1 MAGSGTYTLTGSEL
15 NRIAYRFS
23 GVLTGNRIVVVPAT
37 IQQYWVDNQTTGAY
51 TLTIAPSGGGASV
64 NIAQNSR
71 AILYC
76 DGTDVLE
83 ADTQGVSFP
92 ITIAQGGTNAT
103 TASGARINLGG
114 TSTGIAVFTAVD
126 ANAGAVALGGGTTG
140 IALFGAASQSAAWT
154 TLGVAPSGVVNG
166 GTF

>member
-1 MAGSGTYTLTGSEL
+1 
-15 NRIAYRFS
+15 
-23 GVLTGNRIVVVPAT
+23 LTGNRIVVVPAT
-37 IQQYWVDNQTTGAY
+37 IQQYWVDNQTTGAF
-51 TLTIAPSGGGASV
+51 TFTIAPSGGGASV
-64 NIAQNSR
+64 NIAQGSR
-71 AILYC
+71 SILYC

-114 TSTGIAVFTAVD
+114 TSTGIAVFTA
-126 ANAGAVALGGGTTG
+126 
-140 IALFGAASQSAAWT
+140 ASQSAAQTSLGATATGSALFTAVDQAAAWT
-154 TLGVAPSGVVNG
+154 ALGVAQAGNING